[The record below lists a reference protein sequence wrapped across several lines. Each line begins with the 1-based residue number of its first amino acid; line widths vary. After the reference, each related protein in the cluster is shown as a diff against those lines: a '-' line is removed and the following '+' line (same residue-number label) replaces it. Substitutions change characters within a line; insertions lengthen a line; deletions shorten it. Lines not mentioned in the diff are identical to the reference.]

1 MRLLGQFI
9 LYRDILHRKKA
20 YKALKQRLLRY
31 FYTPKNIIKHTGDF
45 HPDNTPRSI
54 KKQATFV
61 RICLYT
67 WGRIK
72 IVGFDVNK

>member
-9 LYRDILHRKKA
+9 FYRDILHRKKSLQSTQA
-20 YKALKQRLLRY
+20 TFTQ
-31 FYTPKNIIKHTGDF
+31 KNIKKHTGDF
-45 HPDNTPRSI
+45 HPDNTPRNI